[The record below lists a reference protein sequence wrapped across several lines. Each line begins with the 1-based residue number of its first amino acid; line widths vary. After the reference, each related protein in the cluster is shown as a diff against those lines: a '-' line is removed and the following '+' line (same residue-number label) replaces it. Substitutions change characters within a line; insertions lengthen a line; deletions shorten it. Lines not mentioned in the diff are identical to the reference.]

1 MTLEDICSVHGHAS
15 FCTITDEELKILA
28 HRVRD
33 TNGFQ
38 RISNPNGHEFFAGI
52 FKNDKEAAKIIQSI
66 KEHVQKNEFGDEF
79 NQLSQELS
87 AMMPIIEGT
96 RYALTFDQAFYLMH
110 SHRPMDDIYVMFE
123 QQMGDRHETV
133 LIKYTTGEYAS

>member
-1 MTLEDICSVHGHAS
+1 MSLEDICNVHGHAT
-15 FCTITDEELKILA
+15 FCTITDDEIETLF
-28 HRVRD
+28 HRVRNS
-33 TNGFQ
+33 NGFQ
-38 RISNPNGHEFFAGI
+38 RISNPNGHKFFAAI
-52 FKNDKEAAKIIQSI
+52 FQNDKEAAKIIQSI

-87 AMMPIIEGT
+87 EKMPIIEGT
-96 RYALTFDQAFYLMH
+96 RYALTFDQAFYLMQ

-123 QQMGDRHETV
+123 QQMGDRRETV